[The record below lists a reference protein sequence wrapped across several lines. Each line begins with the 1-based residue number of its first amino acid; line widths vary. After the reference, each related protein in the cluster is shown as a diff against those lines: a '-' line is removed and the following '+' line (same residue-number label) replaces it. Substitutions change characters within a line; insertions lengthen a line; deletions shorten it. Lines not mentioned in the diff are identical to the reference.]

1 MKDPSEDPEA
11 FWALFA
17 DELND
22 PNALSLEEV
31 QRAMPVHGDT
41 RETMIARNNRNNPK
55 RLTGPELAAE
65 YWHLEL
71 ELQQAM
77 TQELA
82 ASIDKRKKATKHW
95 QERIGILMKRWF
107 AMRNFATLPNYDEVP
122 E

>member
-55 RLTGPELAAE
+55 RLTNAELAAE
-65 YWHLEL
+65 YWRADGDQFAICEGITWEGQVGEWPTGEKAALHRQRILE
-71 ELQQAM
+71 Q
-77 TQELA
+77 
-82 ASIDKRKKATKHW
+82 
-95 QERIGILMKRWF
+95 F
-107 AMRNFATLPNYDEVP
+107 VTLPHYDEVP